1 MNRFRTGQGPCRANL
16 NKCGLAQ
23 SFLWLWPATDHEP
36 RCRHVPVNKI
46 WTWTES
52 TPRSGWWH
60 SHAAE
65 IYSDCS
71 IHKIIINTGCTIKI
85 TAPFSCIVAWLE
97 TAGVSLHP
105 HAQSSNGTHGHASAP
120 TLDIVGTESIMVPS
134 NFYNWLSVSGEMIHE
149 PLLLSFGCPQIV
161 GCWTD
166 CETDKTLAFCIL
178 SLADTTYSGHHCT
191 RGMGGW
197 VQNNIHIY
205 I

>member
-85 TAPFSCIVAWLE
+85 TALFSCIVAWLE

-134 NFYNWLSVSGEMIHE
+134 NFYNWFTSHLFYHLGVH
-149 PLLLSFGCPQIV
+149 
-161 GCWTD
+161 
-166 CETDKTLAFCIL
+166 K
-178 SLADTTYSGHHCT
+178 SLAVGPTVKLTKLWPSAYYLWLTPHTRAITVLGEWGAGSRITSIFTY
-191 RGMGGW
+191 
-197 VQNNIHIY
+197 NK
-205 I
+205 